1 MMKDL
6 LLFARPPKPR
16 RSPTDIVPLVETTV
30 SLLSRDP
37 SLQDVDIDVEGSAP
51 PVHADAEMLRIVFQ
65 NVLVNSAHAMQG
77 RGRIRVAV
85 NTIDSACHIAFTDQG
100 PGIPVEIRDKIFS
113 PFFYDQ
119 VPRIRAW
126 APYGEAADRG
136 ARGRD
141 FDRLPDDRRHDG
153 PRSTSTA
160 AGVKAWQRDAPVA
173 RNPEWA
179 SSGFSFRPT

>member
-16 RSPTDIVPLVETTV
+16 RSPSDIVPLVETTV

-113 PFFYDQ
+113 PFFTTKSRGSGLGL
-119 VPRIRAW
+119 PTAKRLIEAHE
-126 APYGEAADRG
+126 GEISIDCPTTG
-136 ARGRD
+136 GTTVHV
-141 FDRLPDDRRHDG
+141 RLPLQPG
-153 PRSTSTA
+153 
-160 AGVKAWQRDAPVA
+160 
-173 RNPEWA
+173 
-179 SSGFSFRPT
+179 